1 MSDQAIYREKDEQA
15 LLGCILTSQ
24 GGVLDALEVLPEH
37 FYHFSH
43 RTIAEAAL
51 KVYAEG
57 KPVDL
62 ITVTK
67 AIPADDLK
75 KIGGHAYITEL
86 SYYPTLVQ
94 APLILGHL
102 DHALRLRKAQAIQQ
116 YLAKN
121 INPDAD
127 PDAICDGIKKRLG
140 KLETTTATDNILEH
154 SITAIRR
161 TLSQIEEGRQEHGI
175 EMPWRAWNRPFGGLH
190 PGTMYVL
197 AGRPGTGKTALM
209 EEMIGA
215 CMAQGHPVL
224 VFEKD
229 MSPEKLVERMACR
242 MANVPH
248 YALRNGRI
256 NAAQSRQISL
266 MLDLLEKSPLH
277 LYNPGDFTAERMC
290 GIVRKLV
297 RQKGVK
303 AVFLDHV
310 QVLKTKAGQHREDL
324 TRASIL
330 IRDCCTSTN
339 VPHIIL
345 AHVNRESVGKAGTK
359 PMCPRPEDIKEFDQA
374 YGDCDVMA
382 MLWTEQNADDID
394 PGLPLEV
401 NLYAAKNRSGP
412 SRIQEKLS
420 FNLPLM
426 HFSDRE

>member
-15 LLGCILTSQ
+15 LIGCILTSQ

-37 FYHFSH
+37 FYHFAH
-43 RTIAEAAL
+43 RIIAEAAL
-51 KVYAEG
+51 RVYAEG

-67 AIPADDLK
+67 SIPADDLK

-102 DHALRLRKAQAIQQ
+102 DHALRLRKAQSIQQ

-154 SITAIRR
+154 SITSIR
-161 TLSQIEEGRQEHGI
+161 LVLAQIEEGKAEQGI
-175 EMPWRAWNRPFGGLH
+175 EMPWRAWQRPFGGLH
-190 PGTMYVL
+190 NGIMYVL

-209 EEMIGA
+209 EEMAEA
-215 CMAQGHPVL
+215 CMAQGHPIL

-229 MSPEKLVERMACR
+229 MSPKTLIERMACR
-242 MANVPH
+242 MAHVPH
-248 YALRNGRI
+248 FMLRSGRI
-256 NAAQSRQISL
+256 NTAQSRQIAHA
-266 MLDLLEKSPLH
+266 LDVLSKAPMH
-277 LYNPGDFTAERMC
+277 LYNPQDFTAERMC
-290 GIVRKLV
+290 AITRKLV
-297 RQKGVK
+297 RQHGVK

-324 TRASIL
+324 SRASIL
-330 IRDCCTSTN
+330 IRDCCTTTN

-345 AHVNRESVGKAGTK
+345 AHVNREAVGKAGGK
-359 PMCPRPEDIKEFDQA
+359 AQRPRPEDIKEFDQL
-374 YGDCDVMA
+374 YGDCDAMA
-382 MLWTEQNADDID
+382 MLWTEQTAADID
-394 PGLPLEV
+394 PGAPLEV

-412 SRIQEKLS
+412 LTEEHLN
-420 FNLPLM
+420 FNRPLM